1 MTAPTGATGATG
13 LSGATGATGATGP
26 TGPTGATGVTG
37 PTGPTGATGA
47 TGLSGA
53 TGATG
58 VTGPTGP
65 TGATGATGPTG
76 PTGPTGETPDT
87 QFLSAYYTPSSPG
100 TAGDALLFDVNG
112 QSSGAAVT
120 HTAGSGTYTL
130 TEPGTYAVVFHGN
143 IAPASGVNFP
153 LNVMLQLQQDGTVIP
168 SAVVQ
173 HMFHTSPDIA
183 TVAFS
188 TPIQVTSTPSQL
200 QVVGTGGNYL
210 YSDVTMTVYK
220 LNS

>member
-1 MTAPTGATGATG
+1 M
-13 LSGATGATGATGP
+13 SGA
-26 TGPTGATGVTG
+26 
-37 PTGPTGATGA
+37 
-47 TGLSGA
+47 
-53 TGATG
+53 
-58 VTGPTGP
+58 

-87 QFLSAYYTPSSPG
+87 QFLSAYSTPSSPG

-173 HMFHTSPDIA
+173 HTFHTSPDTA

-210 YSDVTMTVYK
+210 YSAITMTVYK